1 MVNPIICAA
10 CKVPMEPGIL
20 SRYEYLEGV
29 PLHHVPCYLC
39 PKCNKTFFTYEQAKD
54 MQTRTREIHEH
65 SFGFERKVLTSG
77 SSLVVGIPNEL
88 AEHLKLKK
96 GQKVRILPVADDGF
110 LVRKSA

>member
-1 MVNPIICAA
+1 MTI
-10 CKVPMEPGIL
+10 GIL
-20 SRYEYLEGV
+20 DTYEYFEGV
-29 PLHHVPCYLC
+29 PLHHVPAYLC
-39 PKCNKTFFTYEQAKD
+39 PTCDNTYFTREQSKD
-54 MQTRTREIHEH
+54 MQAKTKEIQAH